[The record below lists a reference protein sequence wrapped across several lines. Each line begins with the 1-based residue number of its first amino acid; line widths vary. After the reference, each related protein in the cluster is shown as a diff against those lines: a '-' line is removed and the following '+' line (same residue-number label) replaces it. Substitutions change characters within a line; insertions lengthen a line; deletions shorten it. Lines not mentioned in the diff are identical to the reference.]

1 MVIAGEA
8 DLQHITESFSASS
21 TPGDGHSGG
30 PHHMTG
36 ACLEAVVSPGRL
48 CYAQLSL
55 GQDEGEASSS
65 AVAQGMASALGRA
78 QLTSDSIG
86 SIKAYYNV
94 IRLSRERAEDLV
106 CHALEELKVLW
117 GPFLVPVLAVG
128 MTPAADAALHLV
140 WLGMNTIPE

>member
-8 DLQHITESFSASS
+8 DLQNFTESFPASS
-21 TPGDGHSGG
+21 DGHSGG
-30 PHHMTG
+30 PPHMTG
-36 ACLEAVVSPGRL
+36 AYLEAVVSLGKL

-65 AVAQGMASALGRA
+65 AIAQGMASALGRA
-78 QLTSDSIG
+78 QLSPESIE
-86 SIKAYYNV
+86 SMRVYYSV
-94 IRLSRERAEDLV
+94 ARLSRERAVDIV
-106 CHALEELKVLW
+106 QHALNKLKVLW
-117 GPFLVPVLAVG
+117 RPVLVPVLAVG